1 MLRPQR
7 SRRPHK
13 LRTGAKAN
21 SSLGQVA
28 QIPHW
33 IDVWLP
39 RLSHFAQFG
48 LFVLA
53 IGGFYYTVL
62 PLYQKAVLEEAIAK
76 KEVELA
82 TATKALDHSY
92 ARIREYAV
100 REFYI
105 VATPQCTGLFFSRP
119 NTSEAATEGVERRQ
133 SRAKFVY
140 AIDVP
145 SCLKQVA
152 DNTTALNE
160 LRPTDRKLFDA
171 ALKRLGV
178 EIAELRKSSLAE
190 YQTALSRITDADLKS
205 LPSDSFRVR
214 AQEHIE
220 KWNGGKRDDSARR
233 RLAEDI
239 ARENT
244 LAKYEKAIREGI
256 RALRKIQ
263 WMNVVESSK

>member
-1 MLRPQR
+1 MLRPLRSQR
-7 SRRPHK
+7 PQK

-21 SSLGQVA
+21 SSLGRVA
-28 QIPHW
+28 QMPHW

-48 LFVLA
+48 LFVLT

-82 TATKALDHSY
+82 LATKALDHSY
-92 ARIREYAV
+92 VRIREYAV

-105 VATPQCTGLFFSRP
+105 EATPKCTGLFFSRP
-119 NTSEAATEGVERRQ
+119 SASGATTEGVERKQ
-133 SRAKFVY
+133 SRAEFVY

-145 SCLKQVA
+145 SCLKQAA
-152 DNTTALNE
+152 DNATALNE

-171 ALKRLGV
+171 TLMRLGT
-178 EIAELRKSSLAE
+178 EISELRRASLAE
-190 YQTALSRITDADLKS
+190 YHAAPSQIADADLKA

-214 AQEHIE
+214 AQELIE

-239 ARENT
+239 AKERT

-256 RALRKIQ
+256 RALQKIR